1 MASIVVLGA
10 GLGGMAAAYEIRAAL
25 DARHQVTVVG
35 DGPRF
40 NFTPSNPW
48 VAVGWRTLEEIGL
61 PVGEPLGKHGI
72 EFIPVPAEAV
82 VPADRCLRLRDGRRV
97 DYDYLVIATGPRLA
111 FDEVPGLGPEG
122 HTHSICTGPH
132 AEEAWKAYQSLLENP
147 GPVIVGAVQGASCF
161 GPAYEFAM
169 ILDADLRRRKLRHRV
184 PITLVT
190 AEPYIG
196 HLGLGGVGDSKGLL
210 ESALRQK
217 DIKWIANARVAEIAA
232 DKVKVDE
239 LDAQGALV
247 RAHELPSVY
256 AMFIPA
262 FTGVAAVRGVEGLVN
277 PRGFV
282 LIDKHQ
288 RNPTWP
294 HIYAAGV
301 CVAIPPV
308 EATPVPTGAPK
319 TGFMIESMVRA
330 VAQNLRAE
338 LAGKSATAQATWN
351 AVCLADMGETGAAF
365 VALPQIPPRNVTWAR
380 TGKWVHLAKIAFE
393 KYYLHKVRAG
403 TTEPIYE
410 KYVLKALG
418 IGHLQADDKG
428 HAA

>member
-25 DARHQVTVVG
+25 DARHQVTVIG

-48 VAVGWRTLEEIGL
+48 VAVGWRTLAEIGL
-61 PVGEPLGKHGI
+61 PVDEPLGKHGI
-72 EFIPVPAEAV
+72 DFIPVPAETV
-82 VPADRCLRLRDGRRV
+82 VPGERSLRLVDGRSV

-111 FDEVPGLGPEG
+111 FDEVPGLGPDG

-147 GPVIVGAVQGASCF
+147 GPVVVGAVQGASCF

-217 DIKWIANARVAEIAA
+217 DIKWIANARVSEITA
-232 DKVKVDE
+232 DKVKADE
-239 LDAQGALV
+239 LDAHGTAVQ
-247 RAHELPSVY
+247 AHELPCAY

-262 FTGVAAVRGVEGLVN
+262 FTGVAAVRGIEGLVN

-282 LIDKHQ
+282 VIDKHQ
-288 RNPTWP
+288 RNPAWP
-294 HIYAAGV
+294 NIYAAGV

-338 LAGKSATAQATWN
+338 LNGKPATAQATWN

-418 IGHLQADDKG
+418 IGHLQSDDKG